1 MNQVEGYVVDS
12 NDTKK
17 VLFKADWTK
26 VVCSCK
32 PEYSDALNEMDLS
45 SSDLNPPPGV
55 TVDWRVRPKPSYAK
69 DVS

>member
-17 VLFKADWTK
+17 VLLKADWTK

-32 PEYSDALNEMDLS
+32 PEHSDALNKMDLS
-45 SSDLNPPPGV
+45 SSDLTPPPGV
-55 TVDWRVRPKPSYAK
+55 TVDWRVRPKPSCAK